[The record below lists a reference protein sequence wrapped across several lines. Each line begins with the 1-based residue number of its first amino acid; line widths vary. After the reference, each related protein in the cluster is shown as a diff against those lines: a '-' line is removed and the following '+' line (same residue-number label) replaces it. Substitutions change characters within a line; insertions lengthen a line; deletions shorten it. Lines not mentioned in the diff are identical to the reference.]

1 MAVAEEEHR
10 SSVWG
15 FIKGFGKLIIGILLV
30 LQGVVGL
37 ALVLLL
43 VGLFA
48 NASTFMAGG
57 GAPVA
62 HVPSD
67 AALLINPNGVLVEEA
82 EPSDPFEVAFQQAYG
97 TEEPSQIE
105 VGEVARAIRNAAT
118 DERIKGIVLDLT
130 YLYIPEISASKAHYL
145 AAALEEFKKSGKKIY
160 AIGDYYS
167 QEQYLLAA
175 RADEIYLHDKGSVVF
190 VGYAAYDGYVK
201 SFLEKILVTPH
212 VFRVG
217 TFKAA
222 VEPFLRDDMSPEA
235 KEANLAFLGSMW
247 TAYKASVEKARG
259 LEAGSIDRF
268 SNDFN
273 SVLRESAGDLA
284 QAALKSGL
292 VDKLANRIE
301 QKKAMVAAFGEA
313 DDDIGYTN
321 VELSTYLANIGAE
334 KDGKAPNVAIV
345 TAAGTIVDGEA
356 TPGVAAGG
364 DTVAAN
370 LKTALEDDNVKAV
383 VLRIDSPGGSAFAS
397 EIIRDGVLELKAAG
411 KPVVVSMGSL
421 AASGGYWIAAPGDEI
436 WASPTTVTGSI
447 GIFAFFPTFE
457 RAAEHWGINIDGV
470 GTTAL
475 SSIYAAGVGPL
486 EENVSDIF
494 QQSVE
499 AGYRD
504 FLDVVAEGR
513 NLDAAYVDTVGQGR
527 VWIGEQAVGLK
538 LVDNLGDIDEAVA
551 AAAKRASLEE
561 YDRVEIRE
569 TITPFEMWFGTAAA
583 RVMAFAGVE
592 KDNARETKSVIRKVI
607 GAVEKKAQ
615 FFNEF
620 NDPGA
625 LYARCMT
632 CGG

>member
-1 MAVAEEEHR
+1 
-10 SSVWG
+10 
-15 FIKGFGKLIIGILLV
+15 
-30 LQGVVGL
+30 
-37 ALVLLL
+37 
-43 VGLFA
+43 
-48 NASTFMAGG
+48 
-57 GAPVA
+57 
-62 HVPSD
+62 
-67 AALLINPNGVLVEEA
+67 
-82 EPSDPFEVAFQQAYG
+82 
-97 TEEPSQIE
+97 
-105 VGEVARAIRNAAT
+105 
-118 DERIKGIVLDLT
+118 
-130 YLYIPEISASKAHYL
+130 
-145 AAALEEFKKSGKKIY
+145 
-160 AIGDYYS
+160 
-167 QEQYLLAA
+167 
-175 RADEIYLHDKGSVVF
+175 
-190 VGYAAYDGYVK
+190 
-201 SFLEKILVTPH
+201 
-212 VFRVG
+212 
-217 TFKAA
+217 
-222 VEPFLRDDMSPEA
+222 MSPEA

-259 LEAGSIDRF
+259 LETGSIDRF

-273 SVLRESAGDLA
+273 TVLRESAGDLA

-292 VDKLANRIE
+292 VDKLANRID
-301 QKKAMVAAFGEA
+301 QKKAMVDAFGET
-313 DDDIGYTN
+313 DDDIGYTHAT
-321 VELSTYLANIGAE
+321 LATYLSAIGPE
-334 KDGKAPNVAIV
+334 KDGKAPNVAVV

-356 TPGVAAGG
+356 APGVAAGG

-457 RAAEHWGINIDGV
+457 RAAEYWGVNVDGV

-486 EENVSDIF
+486 EANIADIF

-513 NLDAAYVDTVGQGR
+513 DLDAAYVDSVGQGR
-527 VWIGEQAVGLK
+527 VWIGEQAIGLK

-551 AAAKRASLEE
+551 AAAKRANLDE

-583 RVMAFAGVE
+583 RAMAFAGVE
-592 KDNARETKSVIRKVI
+592 KDNALETKSVLRKVI

-625 LYARCMT
+625 LYARCVT

>member
-1 MAVAEEEHR
+1 MAEEEHR

-57 GAPVA
+57 AGPVA

-82 EPSDPFEVAFQQAYG
+82 EPSDPFEAAFQQAYG

-105 VGEVARAIRNAAT
+105 VGDVARAIRNAAT
-118 DERIKGIVLDLT
+118 DDRIKGIVLDLT
-130 YLYIPEISASKAHYL
+130 NLYIPEISASKAHYL

-160 AIGDYYS
+160 SVGDYYS

-273 SVLRESAGDLA
+273 TVLRESAGDMA

-301 QKKAMVAAFGEA
+301 QKKAMVAAFGET

-321 VELSTYLANIGAE
+321 VGLSTYLAAIGPE
-334 KDGKAPNVAIV
+334 KDGKDPNVAIV

-356 TPGVAAGG
+356 APGVAAGG

-370 LKTALEDDNVKAV
+370 LKTALKDDNVKAV

-457 RAAEHWGINIDGV
+457 RAAEYWGVNVDGV

-486 EENVSDIF
+486 EENVADIF

-504 FLDVVAEGR
+504 FLNVVAEGR
-513 NLDAAYVDTVGQGR
+513 KVDTAYVDTVGQGR
-527 VWIGEQAVGLK
+527 VWIGEQAKGLK

-551 AAAKRASLEE
+551 AAAKRANLDA

-569 TITPFEMWFGTAAA
+569 TLTPFQMWFGTAAA
-583 RVMAFAGVE
+583 RAMALAGVDM
-592 KDNARETKSVIRKVI
+592 DNARETNSVLRKVI

-620 NDPGA
+620 NDPGD

>member
-1 MAVAEEEHR
+1 MSVAEEEHR

-37 ALVLLL
+37 ALILLL

-48 NASTFMAGG
+48 NASTFMSGSGG
-57 GAPVA
+57 PVA
-62 HVPSD
+62 HVPND
-67 AALLINPNGVLVEEA
+67 AALLINPNGVLVEES
-82 EPSDPFEVAFQQAYG
+82 EPTDPFEVALQQAYG

-118 DERIKGIVLDLT
+118 DDRIKGIVLDLT

-160 AIGDYYS
+160 SVGDYYS
-167 QEQYLLAA
+167 QEQYLLAS

-259 LEAGSIDRF
+259 LETGAIDRF

-284 QAALKSGL
+284 QAALKSGI

-301 QKKAMVAAFGEA
+301 QKNAMVEAFGEA
-313 DDDIGYTN
+313 DDDVGYTS
-321 VELSTYLANIGAE
+321 VELSTYLSAIGPE
-334 KDGKAPNVAIV
+334 KDGKEPNVAIV

-356 TPGVAAGG
+356 APGTAAGG

-457 RAAEHWGINIDGV
+457 RAAEYWGINVDGV

-504 FLDVVAEGR
+504 FLGVVAEGR
-513 NLDAAYVDTVGQGR
+513 KLDTAYVDSVGQGR
-527 VWIGEQAVGLK
+527 VWIGEQAQGLK

-551 AAAKRASLEE
+551 AAAKRANLED

-583 RVMAFAGVE
+583 RLMAFAGV
-592 KDNARETKSVIRKVI
+592 DQDDARQSKSVLRKVI

-625 LYARCMT
+625 LYVRCMT

>member
-48 NASTFMAGG
+48 NASSFLSGQG
-57 GAPVA
+57 GAVA
-62 HVPSD
+62 HVPNE

-82 EPSDPFEVAFQQAYG
+82 EPTDPFELAVQQAYG
-97 TEEPSQIE
+97 SEEPSQIE
-105 VGEVARAIRNAAT
+105 VGEVARAIRHAAT
-118 DERIKGIVLDLT
+118 DDRIKGIVLDLT

-160 AIGDYYS
+160 SIGDYYS

-201 SFLEKILVTPH
+201 TFLEKILVTPH

-247 TAYKASVEKARG
+247 SAYKTSVEKARG
-259 LEAGSIDRF
+259 LEPGSIDRF

-284 QAALKSGL
+284 KAALKAGL

-301 QKKAMVAAFGEA
+301 QKKAMIAAFGET
-313 DDDIGYTN
+313 DDDIGFTN
-321 VELSTYLANIGAE
+321 VELSTYLAAIGPE
-334 KDGKAPNVAIV
+334 KDDKDPNIAIV

-356 TPGVAAGG
+356 APGVAAGG

-370 LKTALEDDNVKAV
+370 LKTALKDDNVKAV

-457 RAAEHWGINIDGV
+457 RAAEYWGVNVDGV

-486 EENVSDIF
+486 EDNIADIF

-504 FLDVVAEGR
+504 FLGVVAEGR
-513 NLDAAYVDTVGQGR
+513 NLDAAYVDSVGQGR
-527 VWIGEQAVGLK
+527 VWIGEQAKGLK

-551 AAAKRASLEE
+551 AAARRANLTE
-561 YDRVEIRE
+561 YDRVRIRE
-569 TITPFEMWFGTAAA
+569 TITPFEMWFGAAAA
-583 RVMAFAGVE
+583 RAMAFAGVDKNE
-592 KDNARETKSVIRKVI
+592 ARETKSVLRKII